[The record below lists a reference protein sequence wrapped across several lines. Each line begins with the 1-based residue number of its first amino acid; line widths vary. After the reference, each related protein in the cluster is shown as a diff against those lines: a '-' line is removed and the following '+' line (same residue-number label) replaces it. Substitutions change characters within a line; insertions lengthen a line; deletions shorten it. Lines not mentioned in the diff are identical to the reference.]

1 MDALRIGFFV
11 ISAPRF
17 YAGLGLLLLVLLA
30 EFGAWRRRRFG
41 QEGAADAAWA
51 WNALFGVLLG
61 ARLGF
66 VLQNFTYY
74 RQEPWQAFAFWQG
87 GFSPWWGVLVGAV
100 VALVTLR
107 RRERFGALLV
117 PSVVALGAWLLV
129 PPLLSPAGGVTVA
142 LPVGAIER
150 LEGDP
155 FDLAAAAHGPTVV
168 NVWASWCIPC
178 RREMPQLA
186 RAAAENPDVLVL
198 YVNLGEGREKVE
210 EFLHAHPTVRRDH
223 VLLDT
228 DRRVGTALGGVGLP
242 TTYFFSGGE
251 HVYTHVG
258 EISGPALERRL
269 AALRAPSP

>member
-30 EFGAWRRRRFG
+30 EFGAWRRRG
-41 QEGAADAAWA
+41 SGLEGAADAAWA

-117 PSVVALGAWLLV
+117 PSVVALGPGCSCRRSSVRPAGSLPSRLV
-129 PPLLSPAGGVTVA
+129 PSSGWRATFRPRGG
-142 LPVGAIER
+142 GAR
-150 LEGDP
+150 THRGQR
-155 FDLAAAAHGPTVV
+155 
-168 NVWASWCIPC
+168 WASWCIPC
-178 RREMPQLA
+178 RRECRSSPERRRRTGRP
-186 RAAAENPDVLVL
+186 RAVREPGRGPGRWEIPD
-198 YVNLGEGREKVE
+198 
-210 EFLHAHPTVRRDH
+210 AHPTVRR
-223 VLLDT
+223 T
-228 DRRVGTALGGVGLP
+228 MCC
-242 TTYFFSGGE
+242 
-251 HVYTHVG
+251 
-258 EISGPALERRL
+258 
-269 AALRAPSP
+269 